1 MDRIELIS
9 DLTCPECNNTSS
21 EKMPTDCC
29 LYYYRCKRCNT
40 LLKPKEGDCCVF
52 CSYGTAPCPPIQQG
66 RSLTSQGGCGT

>member
-40 LLKPKEGDCCVF
+40 LLKPKEGVYSLNDH
-52 CSYGTAPCPPIQQG
+52 YQI
-66 RSLTSQGGCGT
+66 LTSVNIKTIPMLEYSS